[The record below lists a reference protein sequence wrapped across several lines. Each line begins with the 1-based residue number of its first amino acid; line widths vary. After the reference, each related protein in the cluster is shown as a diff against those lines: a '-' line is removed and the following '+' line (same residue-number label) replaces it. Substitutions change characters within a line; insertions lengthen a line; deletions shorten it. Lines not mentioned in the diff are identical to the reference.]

1 LKISILPFIVL
12 LTVSTITGK
21 AGAAPSDSLRSD
33 YVSPFERDFN
43 LGPVI
48 KYRIPV
54 ITINNGAGSKVIYRP
69 NNNYIAGIR
78 IHVFGLQFQLAT
90 SLEPG
95 TSSLS
100 RYGKTKAN
108 EFSFNYM
115 SHKWFGDLN
124 LYRYEG
130 LWYRNSGEDYR
141 GKPFPS
147 RKDLVMSSKSVSATH
162 LFNSKKFSMRAPYSF
177 TEHQVRSGG
186 SWLIR
191 MNINQ
196 FTFSG
201 NEALIDND
209 FITNFSE
216 LSSVNEVT
224 FTGIGIAPG
233 YSYNFIHK
241 DYFLNGIITAGP
253 SHYWIRYE
261 EIDLPTRYDIQFNFV
276 TTVGMAA
283 GYNGD
288 RFFGG
293 VTWRSQGFRLK
304 REQAGISG
312 NQNVFMIT
320 AGFRLHEDGIFKK
333 RIKDLIPENLKH
345 HSHSTN

>member
-1 LKISILPFIVL
+1 MFRSVL
-12 LTVSTITGK
+12 LFLFSFYSVK
-21 AGAAPSDSLRSD
+21 AGFAFSAAPDSSRTL
-33 YVSPFERDFN
+33 YVSAFERDFN
-43 LGPVI
+43 IGPAI

-54 ITINNGAGSKVIYRP
+54 ITINSGSGSKVTYRP

-130 LWYRNSGEDYR
+130 LWYKNSGEDYR

-162 LFNSKKFSMRAPYSF
+162 LFNSKKFSMRAPYAF
-177 TEHQVRSGG
+177 NEHQVKSGG

-196 FTFSG
+196 FVFSG
-201 NEALIDND
+201 NETLIDDAFISD
-209 FITNFSE
+209 FTE

-224 FTGIGIAPG
+224 FSGIGIAPG

-312 NQNVFMIT
+312 NQNVFMVT